1 MLNQYISLLKPG
13 LTASIVFSA
22 VATAF
27 ATGGGNPPLRT
38 LLMLGIA
45 SFLASS
51 GSCAI
56 NHFLDRDVDGI
67 MARTKNR
74 PLPSGLIEHPWRVF
88 WGGLALIALSLLVS
102 QLYLNPLATLYLFL
116 GAFVYVG
123 VYTLWLKK
131 RSVLNIIIGGMAG
144 SFAAMAGGASVKPE
158 LGLPPLL
165 VALIIFLWTPSHFW
179 SFAIAKREDY
189 QKANIPMLP
198 VIVGD
203 KRAARF
209 IFVNTIFL
217 ILTSLVPYALGIFGE
232 LYLAAALATGAFFII
247 RNLQLILHTSEPA
260 ALKNFKASM
269 LYLLIILLAI
279 VADTVLL
286 ASPPSI

>member
-1 MLNQYISLLKPG
+1 M
-13 LTASIVFSA
+13 
-22 VATAF
+22 
-27 ATGGGNPPLRT
+27 
-38 LLMLGIA
+38 
-45 SFLASS
+45 
-51 GSCAI
+51 
-56 NHFLDRDVDGI
+56 
-67 MARTKNR
+67 
-74 PLPSGLIEHPWRVF
+74 
-88 WGGLALIALSLLVS
+88 
-102 QLYLNPLATLYLFL
+102 
-116 GAFVYVG
+116 
-123 VYTLWLKK
+123 
-131 RSVLNIIIGGMAG
+131 
-144 SFAAMAGGASVKPE
+144 KPE

-217 ILTSLVPYALGIFGE
+217 ILTSLLPYALGIFGE
-232 LYLAAALATGAFFII
+232 LYLAAALSTGAFFII

-269 LYLLIILLAI
+269 LYLLILLLAI
-279 VADTVLL
+279 VADTALM